1 MTSTEIQQVSE
12 LIAFHPPIAIGCVCI
27 FMYIRSRFL
36 QSKSQEVA
44 LAKRSLLK
52 AEKITTLYILFH
64 GTFQDITF
72 WFVWRKSNFLGLCN
86 CFLAYLYV

>member
-36 QSKSQEVA
+36 QCKSQEII
-44 LAKRSLLK
+44 LAK
-52 AEKITTLYILFH
+52 KI
-64 GTFQDITF
+64 
-72 WFVWRKSNFLGLCN
+72 S
-86 CFLAYLYV
+86 A